1 MQTTNNTNT
10 KERLEN
16 CFHLIFPD
24 LSIPVEQVSTQSVAE
39 WDSVAA
45 ITLTNVIEEEFGF
58 QVDLDALAELD
69 SFPRVLAYVE
79 TQAG

>member
-1 MQTTNNTNT
+1 MSTTNNT

-16 CFHLIFPD
+16 CFRLVFPD
-24 LSIPVEQVSTQSVAE
+24 LSIPVEQVSTQAVAE

-69 SFPRVLAYVE
+69 SFPKVLAYVE

>member
-1 MQTTNNTNT
+1 MQTTNNT

-16 CFHLIFPD
+16 CFRLVFPD
-24 LSIPVEQVSTQSVAE
+24 MKIPVEQASTENVAE

-58 QVDLDALAELD
+58 QIDFEALAELD
-69 SFPRVLAYVE
+69 SFAKVLAYVE
-79 TQAG
+79 SQAG